1 MDADQTEICQFLK
14 SFQDQFVSG
23 KEICRRAGG
32 KWRFREDPSW
42 AFPILRRMLETRVL
56 ETDIDGRFRLTQ
68 SSSPVKSAKKKKMWI
83 SPVLQRILEES
94 GKNFGVFD
102 LDEETD
108 PEVDVGAITLLPEGQ
123 SVAFIREHQ

>member
-32 KWRFREDPSW
+32 KWRFREEPTW
-42 AFPILRRMLETRVL
+42 ALPVLRRMFETRVV

-68 SSSPVKSAKKKKMWI
+68 QAASAKRTKKRMWL
-83 SPVLQRILEES
+83 SPAVQRMLEKS
-94 GKNFGVFD
+94 GKNFGVLD

-108 PEVDVGAITLLPEGQ
+108 PTVDVGTITLLPEGQ
-123 SVAFIREHQ
+123 SVAFMRDDQ